1 MTRKE
6 LHTNGPLP
14 AILVGLIAALPIA
27 ACTATP
33 IRMATPTLTA
43 PPPSSTPTQIP
54 PSPTQTPFQAP
65 TGACANVLWPLLP
78 GSEWVFQTSG
88 AESQNLMTFRV
99 TDITG
104 ELASFE
110 AFDQNSGVTTP
121 DTARCQDGAL
131 LNLPLITQ
139 SLLLSDF
146 LDGVLNTY
154 QSAGLSAPNYQT
166 FEENQW
172 AYTWQVEKL
181 IEQPIKVQ
189 MPGLESAYILQNT
202 RLVIHSATDGLR
214 EPVEVPAGSFSQAL
228 LVSNEL
234 RVPVTIGNSSAILTV
249 QYLEWYQPYVGL
261 LKIQTE
267 AASLDFSGI
276 PMPFPLERTL
286 ELVEYQSGTP

>member
-1 MTRKE
+1 
-6 LHTNGPLP
+6 
-14 AILVGLIAALPIA
+14 
-27 ACTATP
+27 
-33 IRMATPTLTA
+33 MATPTLS
-43 PPPSSTPTQIP
+43 PPLPSTTPTQIP
-54 PSPTQTPFQAP
+54 PTPTQTPFP
-65 TGACANVLWPLLP
+65 VPSGACANVLWPLLP
-78 GSEWVFQTSG
+78 GSEWVFQTSD
-88 AESQNLMTFRV
+88 AESSQNQMTFRV
-99 TDITG
+99 TDIKG

-110 AFDQNSGVTTP
+110 AFDQTSGVTTP
-121 DTARCQDGAL
+121 DTVMCQDGAL
-131 LNLPLITQ
+131 LNLPLVTQ

-154 QSAGLSAPNYQT
+154 QSTGLSAPNYQT

-214 EPVEVPAGSFSQAL
+214 EPVEVPAGNFPQAL